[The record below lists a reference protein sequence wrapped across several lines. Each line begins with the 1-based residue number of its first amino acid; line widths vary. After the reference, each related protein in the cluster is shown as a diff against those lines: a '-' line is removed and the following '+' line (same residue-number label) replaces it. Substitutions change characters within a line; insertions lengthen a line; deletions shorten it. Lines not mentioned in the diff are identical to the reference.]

1 MSQPRLLHVRTTPDA
16 RTDSIEERLA
26 DHYDVSVRVPAQ
38 DGQANRSVCELL
50 ARHFSVPVD
59 NVIIIR
65 GSKAPKKI
73 IALYG
78 V

>member
-1 MSQPRLLHVRTTPDA
+1 MQQPRLIHVRTTPDA
-16 RTDSIEERLA
+16 RTDSIEERLL

-38 DGQANRSVCELL
+38 GGQANKRVCELL

-65 GSKAPKKI
+65 GGRSPKKI
-73 IALYG
+73 IAIYG